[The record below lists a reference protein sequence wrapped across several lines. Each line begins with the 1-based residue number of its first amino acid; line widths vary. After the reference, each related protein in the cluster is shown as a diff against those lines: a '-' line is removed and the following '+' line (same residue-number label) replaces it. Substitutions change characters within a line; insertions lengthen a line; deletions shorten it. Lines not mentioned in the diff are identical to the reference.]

1 MMSPS
6 PVLDCRIVLVL
17 GGARS
22 GKSRYA
28 QALAEASGR
37 EPLFVATAEA
47 LDDEMADRIRRHRE
61 DRGGAWRTREEPL
74 ELTRVLGE
82 EAAPRRV
89 ALVDCLTLWLS
100 NLMCAGRSPQREI
113 ELLVKTLGRLA
124 GPAILVSNEVGL
136 GIAPMTP
143 LGREFRDWQGRLNS
157 EVAAVADVVVAMT
170 AGIPR
175 LAKPAPSPNLRFV

>member
-1 MMSPS
+1 MIFPS
-6 PVLDCRIVLVL
+6 PVLDCRIVLVI

-37 EPLFVATAEA
+37 ERLFIATAEA
-47 LDDEMADRIRRHRE
+47 LDDEMRDRIRRHQE
-61 DRGGAWRTREEPL
+61 DRRERWRTREEPL
-74 ELTRVLGE
+74 ELAKVLAG
-82 EAAPRRV
+82 EAAPERV

-100 NLMCAGRSPQREI
+100 NLMHAGRSPEREI
-113 ELLVKTLGRLA
+113 ESLIATLGRLG

-143 LGREFRDWQGRLNS
+143 LGRVFRDWQGRLNS
-157 EVAAVADVVVAMT
+157 EVAGVADVVVAMT
-170 AGIPR
+170 AGLPR
-175 LAKPAPSPNLRFV
+175 LAKPAPAPNLRFV